1 MKFLEKVK
9 TNIQIFWHSLFR
21 GMASADAVIKSQTND
36 EDTIRIIQQV
46 NGGGVF
52 SDMLQ
57 KKETQRVV
65 EMRDKYYRVYRE
77 ADNWDASNITIINED
92 ENGVEFGNINSV
104 RKKTKVDFMKHPP
117 VCNPENLPL
126 RTIQDNKQIQKQNN
140 LISGYNV
147 VFEPDLISKGLTDY
161 ETTLTIERDGITP
174 RFFIE
179 KYTKRMVVR
188 ENGDRAFV
196 DLYLPSQASQ
206 FGKVDAIL
214 IANLHQMF
222 DEQIKKSDIIDV
234 LSFQWYSDKA
244 WNSPDICLFRYD
256 DIKFIGIN
264 LFDGSFVL
272 TFDCN
277 VVNNGTDLTEKYKT
291 KELDKKYLEEAPK
304 QEAVD
309 IFTAMRR
316 DKKKK
321 AAENEIDVT
330 NLTNTNLKI
339 S

>member
-1 MKFLEKVK
+1 MKFLEKIK

-21 GMASADAVIKSQTND
+21 GMASADAVIKSQTNN

-104 RKKTKVDFMKHPP
+104 RKKTKVDFMKHPT

-147 VFEPDLISKGLTDY
+147 VFEPELISKGLTDY

-188 ENGDRAFV
+188 ENGDRALV

-256 DIKFIGIN
+256 DVKFIGMN

-291 KELDKKYLEEAPK
+291 KELDKKYLEESPK

-321 AAENEIDVT
+321 VAENEIDVT